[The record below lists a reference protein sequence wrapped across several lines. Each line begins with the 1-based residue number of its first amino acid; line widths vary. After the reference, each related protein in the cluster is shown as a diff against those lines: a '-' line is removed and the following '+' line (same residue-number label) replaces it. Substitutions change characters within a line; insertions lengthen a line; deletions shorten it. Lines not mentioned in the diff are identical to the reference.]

1 MTTTKECK
9 LKNEDINLFE
19 FAVKIAM
26 VCFTTWLIE
35 INVGIKRLY
44 VMPFVFIFYILL
56 FAIFKKIRKE

>member
-1 MTTTKECK
+1 MIITKECK

-19 FAVKIAM
+19 FAIKIAM

-44 VMPFVFIFYILL
+44 IMPFVFIFYIVL
-56 FAIFKKIRKE
+56 FAIFKNTSKE